1 MSVEK
6 LEVDYNSM
14 QMNVQEFIN
23 FTLHYIVD
31 LDILIKRS
39 VGWKLKYTIL
49 MFWNIYSFFDNGFSG
64 EHLYNFEVGSL
75 MFHQLDKI
83 AAKKKAKN
91 WKDMIWFSSLF

>member
-1 MSVEK
+1 MSLKFKYAHSIHGVIRIMSVEK

-31 LDILIKRS
+31 LDIPIKRS

-49 MFWNIYSFFDNGFSG
+49 MF
-64 EHLYNFEVGSL
+64 
-75 MFHQLDKI
+75 
-83 AAKKKAKN
+83 
-91 WKDMIWFSSLF
+91 